1 MSVPLDT
8 ELLTSLMAEA
18 RQGFLEEEA
27 PQYLDILRQ
36 GITAPQWDYEKLM
49 RAAHT
54 LKGGAGTFQMTAVQK
69 LAHQLEDLL
78 ELMGQRHLPAGEPLV
93 RRGVEE
99 LAWLLDNV
107 ENPTVTGDPALLE
120 AIAALVARE
129 RQTPPNPEE
138 EQRAALTGALE
149 DCLQV
154 AEGRLRQGDEGA
166 VAELLEHCTF
176 LAEELHLPWLTA
188 AIAPLQDTPDP
199 ATAIQ
204 VIAQIRQQRDELLGL
219 APPPVAPPATLE
231 PEPAP
236 SGEPAT
242 VLTHVRL
249 PLRTIEFLANTG
261 GDLLLYLEKLSGQ
274 QEQLE
279 ATIRHLK
286 ELVQGFEPVREQ
298 MDEVYEQLAVSY
310 RANEGTEFDPLEMDR
325 FSALHQTLQACQEF
339 VAQIS
344 ESAEDLDLVTR
355 STARELVSL
364 RRSLNQIY
372 SEATKARL
380 NPFSTLASPFANK
393 IQRLAKR
400 YGKQVHCRIEGA
412 EVLLDRVLLEQLKG
426 PLTHLVNNAFD
437 HGIEPPQERLQRG
450 KPATAEILLRAQ
462 VQGNQVLITIQD
474 DGRGVQLE
482 RVYQKARE
490 RGLTQAP
497 FAQLSPEE
505 LLDFLFMPGF
515 STSTQV
521 SELSGRGV
529 GLDAVRTEI
538 RQLGGT
544 VEIAS
549 TPGQGTR
556 LTLRLP
562 LAVSLLPLLI
572 VRAQGRQLGF
582 LADSVLDIL
591 REVPVDR
598 HFTPPLT
605 ITWQGQPL
613 PVYLP
618 EQLLEYAFPLDP
630 PLAQAILVLRGP
642 QGQPLGLVVDE
653 LSEVRQRMVKQVE
666 EIFPLPPYF
675 VGAAVL
681 PSGESIPVLL
691 PSQLRRPGE
700 TATRPPLSVGDEP
713 THPRPTILIAEDS
726 VYTRRI
732 ISSVLGQAGYDILAC
747 RDGQEAWEVLLQN
760 IDKVNL
766 VLTDLEMPRLN
777 GLDLL
782 QNIREHPQTN
792 RLPVVMLTSR
802 TGDRHRQKAASLGV
816 NSYLGKPC
824 NPSEL
829 LATVGQ
835 WVPVAQ

>member
-1 MSVPLDT
+1 MSHPFDT
-8 ELLTSLMAEA
+8 DTLASLMAEA

-27 PQYLDILRQ
+27 PQYVDILRR
-36 GITAPQWDYEKLM
+36 GVTSSEWDYEKLM

-54 LKGGAGTFQMTAVQK
+54 LKGGAGTFQMPALQK

-78 ELMGQRHLPAGEPLV
+78 ELMGQRSLPSGEPLV

-99 LAWLLDNV
+99 VAWLLDNV
-107 ENPTVTGDPALLE
+107 HDPAITGDPVLLE
-120 AIAALVARE
+120 AIATLVAQE
-129 RQTPPNPEE
+129 SPTASSPEDDL
-138 EQRAALTGALE
+138 RLALTGALE

-154 AEGRLRQGDEGA
+154 AEGRLNQGDLGA
-166 VAELLEHCTF
+166 VAELLENCTF
-176 LAEELHLPWLTA
+176 LAEELQLDWLRAAIVPLGETASLETA
-188 AIAPLQDTPDP
+188 A
-199 ATAIQ
+199 Q
-204 VIAQIRQQRDELLGL
+204 VIARIRRERDGHLGLTSSPEL
-219 APPPVAPPATLE
+219 APPP
-231 PEPAP
+231 EPAP
-236 SGEPAT
+236 TAEPAT

-249 PLRTIEFLANTG
+249 PLKTIEFLANTG

-274 QEQLE
+274 QEQVE
-279 ATIRHLK
+279 ATIRQLK
-286 ELVQGFEPVREQ
+286 DLVQGFEPVREQ
-298 MDEVYEQLAVSY
+298 MDEVYEQLAIQY
-310 RANEGTEFDPLEMDR
+310 RAPAGTEFDPLEMDR

-344 ESAEDLDLVTR
+344 ENAEDLDLVTR
-355 STARELVSL
+355 GAARELVSL
-364 RRSLNQIY
+364 RRNLNQIY
-372 SEATKARL
+372 SESTKARL
-380 NPFSTLASPFANK
+380 NPFSTLTSPFADK
-393 IQRLAKR
+393 IQRLAQR
-400 YGKQVHCRIEGA
+400 YGKHVHCRIDGA

-437 HGIEPPQERLQRG
+437 HGIEPPEERRDRG
-450 KPATAEILLRAQ
+450 KSPTAQIVLRAQ
-462 VQGNQVLITIQD
+462 VQGNQALISIQD
-474 DGRGVQLE
+474 DGRGVNLE
-482 RVYQKARE
+482 RVYRKAKE
-490 RGLTQAP
+490 RGLTQA
-497 FAQLSPEE
+497 ALGQLSQEE
-505 LLDFLFMPGF
+505 ILDFLFMPGF

-549 TPGQGTR
+549 APDQGTQF
-556 LTLRLP
+556 TLRLP

-582 LADSVLDIL
+582 LADSILDIL
-591 REVPVDR
+591 REVPLER
-598 HFTPPLT
+598 NFSQPLT
-605 ITWQGQPL
+605 VAWQDQDL

-618 EQLLEYAFPLDP
+618 EQLLEYALPLEP

-642 QGQPLGLVVDE
+642 HGQPLGLVVDE
-653 LSEVRQRMVKQVE
+653 LNEVRQRMVKRVE

-691 PSQLRRPGE
+691 PSQLRRPGQPVE
-700 TATRPPLSVGDEP
+700 RPLLPAGNEP
-713 THPRPTILIAEDS
+713 AIPRPTILIAEDS

-732 ISSVLGQAGYDILAC
+732 LSSVLGQAGYEILAC
-747 RDGQEAWEVLLQN
+747 RDGQEAWEMLLQN
-760 IDKVNL
+760 TDKVNL

-777 GLDLL
+777 GLDLI
-782 QNIREHPQTN
+782 QNIREHPQVT

-802 TGDRHRQKAASLGV
+802 TGDRHRTKAASLGV
-816 NSYLGKPC
+816 NGYLGKPC

-829 LATVGQ
+829 LATIGQ
-835 WVPVAQ
+835 FVPVVQ